1 MRIFTVAAAAVM
13 LAAAIEA
20 PVAQQPAAPVL
31 RQAATNPAAF
41 IVPATEIGLLQ
52 LAIARLA
59 VARTRD
65 TDIARFGNYV
75 TQVSNGA
82 NQAVAMAAGDIEP
95 PRALDRD
102 RQGLYDALEREGD
115 ATFDDAYLRL
125 QGRGIDEA
133 ITLYSGYAR
142 AAGPGPLKDAAS
154 RYADDIARLREA
166 YQKLVQAKAR

>member
-1 MRIFTVAAAAVM
+1 MRILTVAAAAVM
-13 LAAAIEA
+13 LAAAVEA

-31 RQAATNPAAF
+31 RQATTNPAAF

-59 VARTRD
+59 VARSRD

-75 TQVSNGA
+75 TQVFNGA

-95 PRALDRD
+95 RALDRE

-115 ATFDDAYLRL
+115 ATFDAAYLRL

-133 ITLYSGYAR
+133 MTLYSGYAR
-142 AAGPGPLKDAAS
+142 SAATGPLKDAAT

-166 YQKLVQAKAR
+166 NQKLVQAKTR

>member
-1 MRIFTVAAAAVM
+1 MRISTAAAAAVM

-20 PVAQQPAAPVL
+20 PAAQQPAAPAL
-31 RQAATNPAAF
+31 QQATANPAAF
-41 IVPATEIGLLQ
+41 VVPATESGLLQ
-52 LAIARLA
+52 LAISRLA

-75 TQVSNGA
+75 AQVFNGA
-82 NQAVAMAAGDIEP
+82 NEAVANAAGDIEP
-95 PRALDRD
+95 PRALDRE

-115 ATFDDAYLRL
+115 ATFDAAYLRL

-133 ITLYSGYAR
+133 MTLYSGYAR
-142 AAGPGPLKDAAS
+142 SAATGPLRDAAA
-154 RYADDIARLREA
+154 RHADDIARLREA